1 MFSSF
6 FREITSFA
14 EFCTF
19 CSELTLKRNLVKA
32 YCEIKQVQKVLWTRK
47 APACLLTLLY
57 AYGERHL
64 CMNIHHYAPPCIVL
78 QQAAAMHAA
87 LHALRRQYT
96 AQYREHLIRQLLIY

>member
-1 MFSSF
+1 VFSSF

-47 APACLLTLLY
+47 APACLLILLY
-57 AYGERHL
+57 AYGMPRL
-64 CMNIHHYAPPCIVL
+64 PPVHKYSSL
-78 QQAAAMHAA
+78 RSTAHRPAAGRCSGRWATRTA
-87 LHALRRQYT
+87 LT
-96 AQYREHLIRQLLIY
+96 V